1 MELFGVAI
9 VVLLVGITL
18 VVLVRSNANRR
29 ERRAHGEEARAA
41 LQKRTSSV
49 HEPLPR
55 PSPRSQPR
63 APRQ

>member
-41 LQKRTSSV
+41 LEKRASSLY
-49 HEPLPR
+49 ES
-55 PSPRSQPR
+55 SPRSQPPAER
-63 APRQ
+63 R

>member
-9 VVLLVGITL
+9 VLLLVGITL

-41 LQKRTSSV
+41 LQKRTASE
-49 HEPLPR
+49 HESLPR
-55 PSPRSQPR
+55 R
-63 APRQ
+63 

>member
-18 VVLVRSNANRR
+18 VVLVRSNGNRR

-41 LQKRTSSV
+41 LEKRTASLY
-49 HEPLPR
+49 E
-55 PSPRSQPR
+55 PSPRSQPPAER
-63 APRQ
+63 